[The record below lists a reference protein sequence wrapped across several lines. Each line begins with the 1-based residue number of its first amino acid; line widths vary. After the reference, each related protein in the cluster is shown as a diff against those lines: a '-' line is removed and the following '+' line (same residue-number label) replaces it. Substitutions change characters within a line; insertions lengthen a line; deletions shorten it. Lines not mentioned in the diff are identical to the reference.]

1 MLLTNSAEVQYE
13 IRVAKPSD
21 ASGII
26 RCMQSVMDEK
36 IYLVGDVYLY
46 TERGEKDMI
55 RNPDD
60 LNIVADANGDIVGIM
75 KIQRGIFRKNRHT
88 ATMGIAVMNGYRHL
102 GIGRKMISQGIE
114 WCRSQGI
121 KKLNLEVFS
130 SNQNAIELYKKMGF
144 EVEGI
149 RKNQFLIFDR
159 FVDDVLMSINFE

>member
-1 MLLTNSAEVQYE
+1 MFLTESPE
-13 IRVAKPSD
+13 IEYDIRIAKPSD

-36 IYLVGDVYLY
+36 IYLVGDIYLY

-60 LNIVADANGDIVGIM
+60 LNLVATSRGEVVGIM

-88 ATMGIAVMNGYRHL
+88 ATLGIAILRGYRHL
-102 GIGRKMISQGIE
+102 GIGSKMISQGIE
-114 WCRSQGI
+114 WCKREGI

-130 SNQNAIELYKKMGF
+130 SNENAISLYKKMGF
-144 EVEGI
+144 EVEGV
-149 RKNQFLIFDR
+149 RKNQFLIFDKY
-159 FVDDVLMSINFE
+159 VDDVLMAINF